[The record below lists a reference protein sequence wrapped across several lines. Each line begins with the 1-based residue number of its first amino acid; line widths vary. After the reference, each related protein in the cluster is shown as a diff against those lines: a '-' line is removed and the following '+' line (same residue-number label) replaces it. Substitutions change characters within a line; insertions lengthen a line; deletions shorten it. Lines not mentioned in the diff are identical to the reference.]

1 MRNIKKIRQLFGVIE
16 AEQVGHSSDHEHFEG
31 DRVVFSELLVKNGE
45 KPEKFLRPHGM
56 PSDVCSFAFSSRV
69 FPGASKIKASHNLRN
84 CQTRRSSRATV
95 WRRPMRVASQA
106 LGTAP

>member
-1 MRNIKKIRQLFGVIE
+1 MRNIKKIRQLFGVRE

-45 KPEKFLRPHGM
+45 KPEKFWLPHGM
-56 PSDVCSFAFSSRV
+56 PSDVCEFAFSSRV

-84 CQTRRSSRATV
+84 CQSCISKGFGGFYSRL
-95 WRRPMRVASQA
+95 WR
-106 LGTAP
+106 